1 MKKFQKILW
10 PTDFSN
16 PSYKALEA
24 ALDLAR
30 TYKAEL
36 TLMHVIPP
44 MPSLSGPEL
53 PGSFDAGRFQSALE
67 KSALSSMENVKKK
80 RIPRGVKVRSLIVPG
95 SPAHEITEVARKKRF
110 DLIVIATH
118 GQAGFRHLLFGSVAE
133 KVMRH
138 STVPVLIIRSPHSS
152 K

>member
-30 TYKAEL
+30 TYRAEL
-36 TLMHVIPP
+36 WLMHVIPP

-53 PGSFDAGRFQSALE
+53 PGSFDAGRFQSVLE
-67 KSALSSMENVKKK
+67 KSAVSSMENVKKK
-80 RIPRGVKVRSLIVPG
+80 RIPRGVKVQSLIVQG

-118 GQAGFRHLLFGSVAE
+118 GQAGFKHLLFGSVAE

-138 STVPVLIIRSPHSS
+138 STVPVLIIRSPHS
-152 K
+152 